1 MTGSDNTHR
10 SLPTEGNMLG
20 MRYRL
25 FTVVKE
31 DGDCMVLEKS
41 SFLRVNDFLGAV
53 QMMKKRNDRF
63 HHFEILCS
71 HSLSDVEKEQW
82 LGIDLSSAS
91 TVPMELHHLYV
102 VDNLPDSIKAQF
114 GLQAR
119 GEDTYPVTVVGGF
132 DWFLIPCALELYGE
146 TKVECTMLE
155 LRARYLDD
163 TVIGQRLRTLGARL
177 HQPRINGSAVSDIDL
192 RSLSYVDAIIDD
204 HSDFWLTHD
213 MADPK
218 APYLEPLA
226 MMLRSKIKEETK

>member
-1 MTGSDNTHR
+1 MTGRDNILR
-10 SLPTEGNMLG
+10 SLQTEGDMLG

-31 DGDCMVLEKS
+31 EGDSMVLEKS
-41 SFLRVNDFLGAV
+41 SFRGVNDFLDGA
-53 QMMKKRNDRF
+53 QMMRKRNSRL
-63 HHFEILCS
+63 HHFEMLCS
-71 HSLSDVEKEQW
+71 RGEVKKEQW
-82 LGIDLSSAS
+82 LGIDLSSTPS
-91 TVPMELHHLYV
+91 VPMELHHLYG

-155 LRARYLDD
+155 LDVRYINDVH
-163 TVIGQRLRTLGARL
+163 TGQRVRVLGACL
-177 HQPRINGSAVSDIDL
+177 HSPKIKGISIADIDL

-204 HSDFWLTHD
+204 HSDYWLLQD
-213 MADPK
+213 MDDPK
-218 APYLEPLA
+218 APYLEPLE
-226 MMLRSKIKEETK
+226 MLLATRLKEETK

>member
-1 MTGSDNTHR
+1 
-10 SLPTEGNMLG
+10 MLG

-25 FTVVKE
+25 FTLVKE

-41 SFLRVNDFLGAV
+41 SFRGVNDFLDGA
-53 QMMKKRNDRF
+53 QMMRKRNSRL
-63 HHFEILCS
+63 HHFEMLCS
-71 HSLSDVEKEQW
+71 HSRKDIENEQW
-82 LGIDLSSAS
+82 LGIDLSSAPS
-91 TVPMELHHLYV
+91 VPMELHHLYG

-132 DWFLIPCALELYGE
+132 DWFLIPCAIEVFEG
-146 TKVECTMLE
+146 TIVECTMLE
-155 LRARYLDD
+155 LRVRYLDD
-163 TVIGQRLRTLGARL
+163 TVTGQRLRTLGACM

-204 HSDFWLTHD
+204 HSDYWLLQD
-213 MADPK
+213 MDDPK

-226 MMLRSKIKEETK
+226 MMLELRMKEDL